1 MPLGWGRV
9 SLPEQIDLRYA
20 PIFLFSGLFIGLFWV
35 IDAVAFNGQNSADAW
50 QEANQ
55 LGQKL
60 SRGVQD
66 QARQYLR

>member
-1 MPLGWGRV
+1 MRQF
-9 SLPEQIDLRYA
+9 SF
-20 PIFLFSGLFIGLFWV
+20 FLVFFIGLFWV
-35 IDAVAFNGQNSADAW
+35 IDAVTFKGQNSADAW
-50 QEANQ
+50 QEAKH